1 MYGER
6 VSKHENPAGN
16 VRTGRCTVARAVHL
30 PTLLVTSCNWS
41 ITTTTTTKSNMKNVR
56 RFALI
61 GATLVL
67 GAVAAHAQAPTT
79 PDGVVTLLEGGAA
92 STTTSYVGY
101 AALAAGATL
110 VGLAVWALRKGISL
124 RK

>member
-1 MYGER
+1 M
-6 VSKHENPAGN
+6 KKNI
-16 VRTGRCTVARAVHL
+16 VRTLVVTALVGL
-30 PTLLVTSCNWS
+30 PSL
-41 ITTTTTTKSNMKNVR
+41 
-56 RFALI
+56 AL
-61 GATLVL
+61 
-67 GAVAAHAQAPTT
+67 AQAPTT
-79 PDGVVTLLEGGAA
+79 PAGVVTLLEGAAA